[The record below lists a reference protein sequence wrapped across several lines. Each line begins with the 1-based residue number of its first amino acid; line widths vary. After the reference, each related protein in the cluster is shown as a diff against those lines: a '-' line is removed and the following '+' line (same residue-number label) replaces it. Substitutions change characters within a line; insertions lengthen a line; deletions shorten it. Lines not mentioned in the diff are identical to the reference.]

1 MSFEPAQA
9 RTFEQRRTLLIL
21 SFRIFFKNLTLV
33 KDVFSFLRYP
43 CFVKKGEI
51 MKPAIRAARKI
62 IEIDEDKCNGCGLCI
77 PNCREGALRIV
88 GGKANLV
95 SDRHC
100 DGLGACLGVCP
111 QGAIR
116 IVERPAEAFDE
127 RAAAGQKEIH
137 SSGDGVA
144 AGHCP
149 LTGGCPSARAIDLT
163 RRLQEKRACAGAG
176 KKTESVVSE
185 LRNWPV
191 QLALVPA
198 DAPYLQD
205 ADVLLAA
212 DCAGFSY
219 PVFHQDLL
227 SGKVLLVA
235 CPKLDQADLYA
246 AKLARM
252 FQQNRIRSL
261 TIARME
267 VPCCGGLSMIVEEA
281 LARAGKE
288 IPVEEIIVTIEGA
301 IKEK

>member
-1 MSFEPAQA
+1 MRP
-9 RTFEQRRTLLIL
+9 T
-21 SFRIFFKNLTLV
+21 
-33 KDVFSFLRYP
+33 
-43 CFVKKGEI
+43 
-51 MKPAIRAARKI
+51 IRAARKI

-77 PNCREGALRIV
+77 PNCREGALQIV
-88 GGKANLV
+88 GGKARLV
-95 SDRHC
+95 SDRYC

-127 RAAAGQKEIH
+127 KAAAGQKKMH
-137 SSGDGVA
+137 PSGDGAA
-144 AGHCP
+144 AGRCP
-149 LTGGCPSARAIDLT
+149 LTGGCPSARVLDLT
-163 RRLQEKRACAGAG
+163 GRLQARRASTGAG
-176 KKTESVVSE
+176 RKTESAVSE

-191 QLALVPA
+191 QLALVPV

-212 DCAGFSY
+212 DCAGFSC
-219 PVFHQDLL
+219 PDFHQDLL

-246 AKLARM
+246 DKLARM

-267 VPCCGGLSMIVEEA
+267 VPCCGGLNVIVEEA

-288 IPVEEIIVTIEGA
+288 IPVEKIIVTIEGA
-301 IKEK
+301 IKET